1 VGLKTEVINGHIYLR
16 NHLLLL
22 SLPQMVTARAQN
34 NVAIR
39 YLYQEWATGFGA
51 QHVCGKR
58 ARKLS
63 TPSENNMACKSTVK

>member
-1 VGLKTEVINGHIYLR
+1 
-16 NHLLLL
+16 
-22 SLPQMVTARAQN
+22 MVTARAQN